1 MKVLVTGAAGLIGSH
16 MCDVLVSNGHE
27 VIAVDDLS
35 YGNTDNINKNVK
47 FIEADCSTDFA
58 SLSNSCMC
66 EASCGCDITGIDF
79 IYHFAS
85 VKKLWDDIDE
95 TNILD
100 VNFRMT
106 KQVVDLAI
114 KNNAHLVFAS
124 TSDVYGNHNTFLE
137 SDPITIGPSSIE
149 RYSYAMSKLHSEQY
163 ILNLVNKNKLDAT
176 IIRVFGC
183 ASKRSAKSYL
193 GMHVAL
199 FTVQAINGEEI
210 TIFDDGLQTRSI
222 SHAEDV
228 VNGFYAVIDNS
239 VRANGEIINLGTDQQ
254 TTIKYVAKYITD
266 RIRYSG
272 NIKYVP
278 MEERFKGY
286 PEIKVRFANL
296 DKAKELLNYNVT
308 KTTEDVMD
316 EIIEAWA

>member
-16 MCDVLVSNGHE
+16 MCDVLVDNGHE
-27 VIAVDDLS
+27 VIAFDDLS
-35 YGNTDNINKNVK
+35 YGNMDNVNENVR
-47 FIEADCSTDFA
+47 FIKADCSTDFT

-66 EASCGCDITGIDF
+66 EVSCDCDITGIDF

-85 VKKLWDDIDE
+85 IKKLWNDVDE

-100 VNFRMT
+100 VNFKMT
-106 KQVVDLAI
+106 KRVVDLAV

-124 TSDVYGNHNTFLE
+124 TSDVYGNHDTFLE
-137 SDPITIGPSSIE
+137 SDPITIGPSNIE
-149 RYSYAMSKLHSEQY
+149 RYSYALSKLHSEQY
-163 ILNLVNKNKLDAT
+163 ILNLVNRNKLNAT

-183 ASKRSAKSYL
+183 ASKRSAKTYL
-193 GMHVAL
+193 GMHTSL
-199 FTVQAINGEEI
+199 FTVQAINGEDI

-239 VRANGEIINLGTDQQ
+239 DRVNGEIINLGTDQQ
-254 TTIKYVAKYITD
+254 TTVKYVAEYITE
-266 RIRYSG
+266 RIQYSG
-272 NIKYVP
+272 KIKYMP
-278 MEERFKGY
+278 MEERFNGY
-286 PEIKVRFANL
+286 PEIRVRFANL
-296 DKAKELLNYNVT
+296 DKAKKLLNYKVT

-316 EIIEAWA
+316 EIIEAWT